1 MPTTTSWSSRCKLL
15 PGLRTAKTSATHLR
29 RSLRRDNGPLSG
41 LPDVAFVP
49 RSSVYEPIG
58 SDGSHALPGPKV
70 STPPCHQRV
79 ADARSI
85 ERATQSRHPESA
97 DLCAASRPAAYG
109 YPAGANS
116 PSSSVA
122 RWAHNPEV
130 GGSNPAP
137 ATSFRRSRP
146 FPGRERAFCVSD
158 AVAKRVAATRFC
170 AAWRRD
176 RRDGVARNETAW
188 TWRTMP
194 LGISGCLAQKYRQRA
209 GARAGPA
216 RTRTHAGMRLGGV
229 STY

>member
-1 MPTTTSWSSRCKLL
+1 MGLANHHE
-15 PGLRTAKTSATHLR
+15 LRTVVPTAAWLMRSGDLR
-29 RSLRRDNGPLSG
+29 NASQLKPLGSDNGPLSS

-116 PSSSVA
+116 PSLMVFKS
-122 RWAHNPEV
+122 
-130 GGSNPAP
+130 
-137 ATSFRRSRP
+137 
-146 FPGRERAFCVSD
+146 
-158 AVAKRVAATRFC
+158 
-170 AAWRRD
+170 
-176 RRDGVARNETAW
+176 
-188 TWRTMP
+188 P
-194 LGISGCLAQKYRQRA
+194 LGHPEWCCITSLQVPLGHAD
-209 GARAGPA
+209 GPA
-216 RTRTHAGMRLGGV
+216 DACGLPTALTGPASRHGRQP
-229 STY
+229 

>member
-1 MPTTTSWSSRCKLL
+1 MRSCDLSLSYSRGAAVCRRRDRRVAVPLFEMTREDL
-15 PGLRTAKTSATHLR
+15 VECSRSPSPIWRLR
-29 RSLRRDNGPLSG
+29 RAVRRSDNGPLSG

-116 PSSSVA
+116 PSLMVFKS
-122 RWAHNPEV
+122 
-130 GGSNPAP
+130 
-137 ATSFRRSRP
+137 
-146 FPGRERAFCVSD
+146 
-158 AVAKRVAATRFC
+158 
-170 AAWRRD
+170 
-176 RRDGVARNETAW
+176 
-188 TWRTMP
+188 P
-194 LGISGCLAQKYRQRA
+194 LGHPQWWYITLSEHRLN
-209 GARAGPA
+209 
-216 RTRTHAGMRLGGV
+216 TRTARLMPAA
-229 STY
+229 SPLR

>member
-1 MPTTTSWSSRCKLL
+1 MPFCTWSFCGGRRPRARTCGDSVGTSTGRSQPSGGTT
-15 PGLRTAKTSATHLR
+15 PGGS
-29 RSLRRDNGPLSG
+29 DNGPLSG

-116 PSSSVA
+116 PSLMVFKSPLGHPNTGNFPQNRHHS
-122 RWAHNPEV
+122 NTLPV
-130 GGSNPAP
+130 GDRAVPAP
-137 ATSFRRSRP
+137 PCGEAAMTAALIAPLIPPRARP
-146 FPGRERAFCVSD
+146 GGRERS
-158 AVAKRVAATRFC
+158 RT
-170 AAWRRD
+170 
-176 RRDGVARNETAW
+176 GTAR
-188 TWRTMP
+188 P
-194 LGISGCLAQKYRQRA
+194 LPVA
-209 GARAGPA
+209 GAVDDPQPSSRVKAQ
-216 RTRTHAGMRLGGV
+216 TFF
-229 STY
+229 